1 MSPTQRQTANAEP
14 QYLDGQ
20 LLIAMPSM
28 NDANFAR
35 SVVYLCAHSEDG
47 AMGLIINQ
55 RARDIT
61 FLGLLE
67 QLDVVGDDDDNPDL
81 RARLAERAVL
91 LGGPVDT
98 NRGFVLHSTDYK
110 SEETTLA
117 VRDEIG
123 LTATLDVLRAILA
136 GQGPARSLLALGYAG
151 WSPGQLESE
160 IQANGWLHCSAD
172 PDLVFDAPINDKYE
186 LALASMGIDP
196 SQLSSFAGH
205 A

>member
-1 MSPTQRQTANAEP
+1 MSPTQRQSPPDES

-20 LLIAMPSM
+20 LLIAMPAMS
-28 NDANFAR
+28 DSNFAR
-35 SVVYLCAHSEDG
+35 SVVYLCAHSSDG
-47 AMGLIINQ
+47 AMGLVINH

-67 QLDVVGDDDDNPDL
+67 QLDVIGDDGVG
-81 RARLAERAVL
+81 ARSAFADRAVL

-98 NRGFVLHSTDYK
+98 NRGFVLHSTDYR
-110 SEETTLA
+110 SEETTLP

-123 LTATLDVLRAILA
+123 LTATLDVLRAMLA
-136 GQGPARSLLALGYAG
+136 GNGPARSLMALGYAG

-160 IQANGWLHCSAD
+160 IQANGWLHCAAD
-172 PDLVFDAPINDKYE
+172 PDLVFDAPIDEKYE

-196 SQLSSFAGH
+196 SHLSSFAGH

>member
-1 MSPTQRQTANAEP
+1 MSPTQRQTAGAEA

-28 NDANFAR
+28 SDANFAR
-35 SVVYLCAHSEDG
+35 SVVYLCAHSEEG

-61 FLGLLE
+61 FLGLLK
-67 QLDVVGDDDDNPDL
+67 QLHVVGDDDDNSEL
-81 RARLAERAVL
+81 RATLAERAVL

-117 VRDEIG
+117 VRDEMG
-123 LTATLDVLRAILA
+123 LTATLDVLRAIMA

-151 WSPGQLESE
+151 WSPGQLETE
-160 IQANGWLHCSAD
+160 IQANGWLHCAAD
-172 PDLVFDAPINDKYE
+172 PDLVFDAPIADKYE

-196 SQLSSFAGH
+196 SHLSSFAGH